1 LCWIQQAHAT
11 MFTKVSL
18 LSFLAYHLTAYNF
31 DAGLSK
37 TYPMSTKETNYQD
50 LIEKVHFWNVCLLL
64 SIVVTNM

>member
-1 LCWIQQAHAT
+1 

-50 LIEKVHFWNVCLLL
+50 LIEKVHF
-64 SIVVTNM
+64 